1 MKYLRRSSSC
11 SGGRVRLAAAT
22 SWHLIAAL
30 SLLAGCATVELAGS
44 WKDPGFTGP
53 ALRKVL
59 VIGAAQ
65 SETNRRLFED
75 SFSQVLK
82 ASGVTAVPGY
92 TLIPVGAAPSR
103 DQVRDAV
110 AKAGADAVIVTRVGR
125 AETRVEVTPTYY
137 QTGPYRAGLYGGYG
151 TSAAPAMVNQYE
163 VFTLETTLWQV
174 KTEKVVWGGTS
185 RVIEPQDVSKAT
197 AELAEVLI
205 AKMRADGVL

>member
-1 MKYLRRSSSC
+1 MI
-11 SGGRVRLAAAT
+11 V
-22 SWHLIAAL
+22 AL
-30 SLLAGCATVELAGS
+30 SLLAGCATVELADS
-44 WKDPGFTGP
+44 WKDPAFAGP
-53 ALRKVL
+53 AARKVL
-59 VIGAAQ
+59 VVGMAQ

-92 TLIPVGAAPSR
+92 TLIPTGAAPGP

-110 AKAGADAVIVTRVGR
+110 AKAGADAVIVTRVER
-125 AETRVEVTPTYY
+125 AETRVEVTPAYY
-137 QTGPYRAGLYGGYG
+137 QTGPYRAGVYGGYG
-151 TSAAPAMVNQYE
+151 ASATPAMVTQYN
-163 VFTLETTLWQV
+163 VFRLETTLWQA

-185 RVIEPQDVSKAT
+185 KVIDPQDVSKAT